1 MKKIRVALI
10 GNPNVGKTAVMN
22 ALAGTSEKVGNWPG
36 VTVQKK
42 VGNYSFRGVD
52 VELIDLPGIYSLTSY
67 TLEERVSRN
76 FLLKEDYDVVADVI
90 DATLLGR
97 NLYLT
102 LELLEMGIRPVVVLN
117 KIDEISNFGFTID
130 RKVLEEVLKLP
141 VVEVSAAKGKG
152 REELSETF
160 LRVATGDLKP
170 EGFTPTYSQTL
181 ESAISLI
188 EIKLKEAIPEDFP
201 YPLRW
206 FAVKLLEKDP
216 EAVDYLKE
224 KFKNWQ
230 EILKEIERIEEEIK
244 EREGVELPTFVARER
259 FTLAS
264 RIATRAVKSSAP
276 LHRESFSDKI
286 DRIITNPVTGIPI
299 FFLIMWLVFKI
310 TFELSEPLG
319 NLIDE
324 LFSQILPSFVERALN
339 GAPPFLVSL
348 INDGILAGIG
358 AVMVFLPVLAVLY
371 FLISLLEDIGYMAR
385 AAALW
390 DNFMRL
396 FGLSGSSVI
405 PMLLGFGCN
414 VPAIYATRA
423 MRSAKQRLITML
435 IIPWVSCSAR
445 LTVFAVFTAAFF
457 SSYKSL
463 VLLSLYALG
472 IALALAFAFILSK
485 LTGAK
490 EESDFFIE
498 LPPYKLP
505 SWKVVFNQTFLEV
518 KEFITK
524 AGTVIFAVSVFVWA
538 LASLP
543 PGAQYA
549 GENSI
554 VGYFGKLLL
563 PLFEPL
569 GITDWKP
576 IVALIFGAL
585 AKEVVVGT
593 LGALYGTGEEGLEK
607 ALAQTFTPES
617 ALAYMVFTFTLL
629 YVPCVATIAA
639 IKQESGGWKYPL
651 ALIFVELTVAWVAA
665 FLTYRAATL
674 LFS

>member
-1 MKKIRVALI
+1 MRGKVRVALT
-10 GNPNVGKTAVMN
+10 GNPNVGKTAIMN

-42 VGNYSFRGVD
+42 VGKYNFRGFE
-52 VELIDLPGIYSLTSY
+52 VELVDLPGIYSLTSY
-67 TLEERVSRN
+67 TLEERVARN
-76 FLLKEDYDVVADVI
+76 FLLKGDYDAVADVV

-102 LELLEMGIRPVVVLN
+102 LELLEMGVRPVVVLN
-117 KIDEISNFGFTID
+117 KIDELSNFGFTID
-130 RKVLEEVLKLP
+130 RKALERALNLP
-141 VVEVSAAKGKG
+141 VIEVSAAKRKG
-152 REELSETF
+152 LEELSETF

-170 EGFTPTYSQTL
+170 EGFTPTYSETL
-181 ESAISLI
+181 ENAVSLI
-188 EIKLKEAIPEDFP
+188 EMKLKEELPKDFP
-201 YPLRW
+201 FPLRW

-216 EAVDYLKE
+216 EVVDYLKE
-224 KFKNWQ
+224 RFKNWKV
-230 EILKEIERIEEEIK
+230 ILKELERIEEEVK
-244 EREGVELPTFVARER
+244 EREGVELPSFVARER

-264 RIATRAVKSSAP
+264 KIATKAVKSSAP
-276 LHRESFSDKI
+276 LPEERLSDKV
-286 DRIITNPVTGIPI
+286 DRVITNPITGIPV
-299 FFLIMWLVFKI
+299 FFLVMWLVFKI
-310 TFELSEPLG
+310 TFEVSEPIG
-319 NLIDE
+319 ALIDK
-324 LFSQILPSFVERALN
+324 LFSQILPSLVERVLA
-339 GAPPFLVSL
+339 GAPPFLISL
-348 INDGILAGIG
+348 VNDGVLAGIG

-371 FLISLLEDIGYMAR
+371 FLMSVLEDTGYMAR

-405 PMLLGFGCN
+405 PMILGFGCN
-414 VPAIYATRA
+414 VPAVYATRA

-435 IIPWVSCSAR
+435 VIPWVSCSAR

-472 IALALAFAFILSK
+472 IALSLAFAFILSRI
-485 LTGAK
+485 TGA
-490 EESDFFIE
+490 EEENDFFIE

-505 SWKVVFNQTFLEV
+505 SWKVVLNQTFLEV
-518 KEFITK
+518 KDFVTK

-543 PGAQYA
+543 PGARYA

-607 ALAQTFTPES
+607 ALAQTFTPEG
-617 ALAYMVFTFTLL
+617 ALAYMVFTLL

-639 IKQESGGWKYPL
+639 IKQESGSWKYPL
-651 ALIFVELTVAWVAA
+651 ALVTVELTTAWLMA
-665 FLTYRAATL
+665 FAVYRISS
-674 LFS
+674 LFL

>member
-1 MKKIRVALI
+1 MKGKVRVALA
-10 GNPNVGKTAVMN
+10 GNPNVGKTAIMN

-42 VGNYSFRGVD
+42 VGKYNFRGFEI
-52 VELIDLPGIYSLTSY
+52 ELVDLPGIYSLTSY
-67 TLEERVSRN
+67 TLEERVARN
-76 FLLKEDYDVVADVI
+76 FLLKGDYDVVADVV

-117 KIDEISNFGFTID
+117 KIDELSNFGFTID
-130 RKVLEEVLKLP
+130 RKALERALNLP
-141 VVEVSAAKGKG
+141 VIEVSAARRKGL
-152 REELSETF
+152 EELSETF

-170 EGFTPTYSQTL
+170 EGFTPTYSETL
-181 ESAISLI
+181 ENAISLI
-188 EIKLKEAIPEDFP
+188 EMKLKEELPKDFP
-201 YPLRW
+201 FPLRW

-216 EAVDYLKE
+216 EVVDYLKE
-224 KFKNWQ
+224 RFKNW
-230 EILKEIERIEEEIK
+230 EEVLRELERIEKEVK
-244 EREGVELPTFVARER
+244 EREGIELPSFVARER

-264 RIATRAVKSSAP
+264 KIATKAVKSSAP
-276 LHRESFSDKI
+276 LPKERLSDRV
-286 DRIITNPVTGIPI
+286 DRVITNPITGIPV
-299 FFLIMWLVFKI
+299 FFLVMWLVFKI
-310 TFELSEPLG
+310 TFEVSEPIG
-319 NLIDE
+319 ALIDK
-324 LFSQILPSFVERALN
+324 LFSQILPSFVERALA
-339 GAPPFLVSL
+339 GAPPFLISL
-348 INDGILAGIG
+348 INDGVLAGIG

-371 FLISLLEDIGYMAR
+371 FLMSILEDVGYMAR

-405 PMLLGFGCN
+405 PMILGFGCN
-414 VPAIYATRA
+414 VPAVYATRA

-472 IALALAFAFILSK
+472 IALALGFAFILSK
-485 LTGAK
+485 LTGAE

-518 KEFITK
+518 KDFITK

-549 GENSI
+549 GENSV

-617 ALAYMVFTFTLL
+617 ALAYMVFTLL

>member
-1 MKKIRVALI
+1 MRGKVRVALA
-10 GNPNVGKTAVMN
+10 GNPNVGKTAIMN

-42 VGNYSFRGVD
+42 VGTYTFRGFEI
-52 VELIDLPGIYSLTSY
+52 ELIDLPGIYSLTSY
-67 TLEERVSRN
+67 TLEERVARN
-76 FLLKEDYDVVADVI
+76 FLLKGDYDVVADVV

-102 LELLEMGIRPVVVLN
+102 LELLEMGVRPIVVLN
-117 KIDEISNFGFTID
+117 KIDELSNLGFTID
-130 RKVLEEVLKLP
+130 KKALEEALNLP
-141 VVEVSAAKGKG
+141 VIEVSAAKRKG
-152 REELSETF
+152 LEELSETF
-160 LRVATGDLKP
+160 LMVAAGDLKP
-170 EGFTPTYSQTL
+170 LGFTPTYSEAL
-181 ESAISLI
+181 ENAIALI
-188 EIKLKEAIPEDFP
+188 EMRLKEGLPKGFH

-216 EAVDYLKE
+216 EVLGYLKDR
-224 KFKNWQ
+224 FKNWR
-230 EILKEIERIEEEIK
+230 EVLKELERIEEEIK
-244 EREGVELPTFVARER
+244 EREGVELPSFVARER

-264 RIATRAVKSSAP
+264 KIATKAVKSSAP
-276 LHRESFSDKI
+276 LPRERLSDKV
-286 DRIITNPVTGIPI
+286 DRVVTNPVTGIPI

-310 TFELSEPLG
+310 TFDVSEPIG
-319 NLIDE
+319 GLIDK
-324 LFSQILPSFVERALN
+324 LFSQILPSFVEGVLA
-339 GAPPFLVSL
+339 GAPPFLISL
-348 INDGILAGIG
+348 INNGVLAGIG

-371 FLISLLEDIGYMAR
+371 FLMSILEDVGYMAR

-405 PMLLGFGCN
+405 PMILGFGCN
-414 VPAIYATRA
+414 VPAVYATRA

-472 IALALAFAFILSK
+472 IVLALGFAFILSK
-485 LTGAK
+485 ITGAK

-518 KEFITK
+518 KDFVTK
-524 AGTVIFAVSVFVWA
+524 AGTIIFAVSVFVWA

-593 LGALYGTGEEGLEK
+593 LGALYGTGEEGLER

-617 ALAYMVFTFTLL
+617 ALAYMVFTLL

-651 ALIFVELTVAWVAA
+651 ILVAVELTVAWLAGL
-665 FLTYRAATL
+665 LTYRAASL

>member
-1 MKKIRVALI
+1 MLLPAPARRSETGRESRFRRRLPLI
-10 GNPNVGKTAVMN
+10 
-22 ALAGTSEKVGNWPG
+22 
-36 VTVQKK
+36 
-42 VGNYSFRGVD
+42 
-52 VELIDLPGIYSLTSY
+52 

-76 FLLKEDYDVVADVI
+76 FLLGGDYDVVADIV

-102 LELLEMGIRPVVVLN
+102 LELLEMGVRPVVVLN
-117 KIDEISNFGFTID
+117 KIDELSNFGFTVD
-130 RKVLEEVLKLP
+130 KKALERALNLP
-141 VVEVSAAKGKG
+141 VVEVSAAKRKG
-152 REELSETF
+152 LEELSETF
-160 LRVATGDLKP
+160 LRIATGDLKLK
-170 EGFTPTYSQTL
+170 GFAPIYSQTL
-181 ESAISLI
+181 ENAISLI
-188 EIKLKEAIPEDFP
+188 EMKLKEALPREFP
-201 YPLRW
+201 FPLRW

-216 EAVDYLKE
+216 EILDYLKE
-224 KFKNWQ
+224 KFKNS
-230 EILKEIERIEEEIK
+230 EAVLKELERIEKEIK
-244 EREGVELPTFVARER
+244 EREGVDLPTLVVRER
-259 FTLAS
+259 FNLAS
-264 RIATRAVKSSAP
+264 KIAAKAVRSSAP
-276 LHRESFSDKI
+276 IPKETLSDKL
-286 DRIITNPVTGIPI
+286 DRVVTNPITGIPI

-310 TFELSEPLG
+310 TFEVSEPLG
-319 NLIDE
+319 NLIDK
-324 LFSQILPSFVERALN
+324 LFSQILPSLLGSLLSGF
-339 GAPPFLVSL
+339 PPFLTSL
-348 INDGILAGIG
+348 INNGVLAGIG

-371 FLISLLEDIGYMAR
+371 FLMSILEDVGYMAR

-405 PMLLGFGCN
+405 PMILGFGCN

-445 LTVFAVFTAAFF
+445 LTVFAVFTAVFF
-457 SSYKSL
+457 SRYKSL

-472 IALALAFAFILSK
+472 IVLALAFALILSK
-485 LTGAK
+485 LTKADQ
-490 EESDFFIE
+490 ESDFFIE

-505 SWKVVFNQTFLEV
+505 SWKVVLNQTFLEV
-518 KEFITK
+518 KDFITK

-543 PGAQYA
+543 PGAKYA
-549 GENSI
+549 GEDSV

-593 LGALYGTGEEGLEK
+593 LGALYGTGEEGLER

-617 ALAYMVFTFTLL
+617 ALAYMVFTLL

-639 IKQESGGWKYPL
+639 IKQESGSWKYPL
-651 ALIFVELTVAWVAA
+651 LLVAVELAVAWFAA
-665 FLTYRAATL
+665 FLTFRAASL